1 MATLFA
7 ARLADVADVSM
18 IGSWADALETIKQ
31 QGIVI
36 DGESCCHQ
44 VHTAYH
50 PDDAPAA
57 DLALILTKAY
67 KTVKAAEVAAKTIKP
82 DGLAL
87 TLQNGLGNIEI
98 LSEYVGRDRA
108 LQGVT
113 MQGATLLGPG
123 RIRTSG
129 RGATHLGYV
138 PIELAAPRDFSVG
151 HRAYEVS
158 ALFNSAG
165 LKSHVT
171 ADIDGLVWGKVII
184 NAAINPLTAI
194 LRVPNG
200 ALVESEETIGLMK
213 AAALEA
219 AAVAQA
225 KGITLPFADP
235 VERVKQVATMTA
247 TNHSSMLQD
256 VLGQRPTEIDAING
270 KIVEQ
275 GQALGIPTPVNALL
289 TSLMRAI
296 EKNYIGR
303 GRADRR
309 EGIAAAVADSAQHES
324 ASELVP
330 CATRVS

>member
-1 MATLFA
+1 MQISIIGTGAMATLFA
-7 ARLADVADVSM
+7 ARLADVADVAM
-18 IGSWADALETIKQ
+18 IGSWAEAIEAIRQ
-31 QGIVI
+31 NGITI
-36 DGESCCHQ
+36 DGDSCCHN
-44 VHTAYH
+44 VHTAYD

-57 DLALILTKAY
+57 DLAIVLTKAY
-67 KTVKAAEVAAKTIKP
+67 KTPIAAQVAAKTIKS
-82 DGLAL
+82 DGIAL
-87 TLQNGLGNIEI
+87 TLQNGLGNIEV
-98 LSEYVGRDRA
+98 LAEHVGADRSM
-108 LQGVT
+108 QGVT

-123 RIRTSG
+123 HIRTSG

-138 PIELAAPRDFSVG
+138 PIELAAPRDFGVG
-151 HRAYEVS
+151 HRAYEIS

-165 LKSHVT
+165 LKSQVT

-219 AAVAQA
+219 AAVATAQ
-225 KGITLPFADP
+225 GITLPFPDP

-256 VLGQRPTEIDAING
+256 VLGKRPTEIDAING

-275 GQALGIPTPVNALL
+275 GQALGIPTPINTLL

-296 EKNYIGR
+296 QKNYT
-303 GRADRR
+303 A
-309 EGIAAAVADSAQHES
+309 EAAES
-324 ASELVP
+324 AEKELQRQLRT
-330 CATRVS
+330 TR

>member
-1 MATLFA
+1 MQISIIGTGAMATLFA
-7 ARLADVADVSM
+7 ARLADVAEVSM
-18 IGSWADALETIKQ
+18 IGSWSEAIETIRAN
-31 QGIVI
+31 GITI
-36 DGESCCHQ
+36 DGDSCCHE

-57 DLALILTKAY
+57 DLALVLTKAY
-67 KTVKAAEVAAKTIKP
+67 KTIKASEVAAKTIKP
-82 DGLAL
+82 DGVAL

-98 LSEYVGRDRA
+98 LSEYVGRDRVM
-108 LQGVT
+108 QGVT

-138 PIELAAPRDFSVG
+138 PIELAAPRDFAVE
-151 HRAYEVS
+151 HRAYEIS

-200 ALVESEETIGLMK
+200 ALVESEETLGLMQ

-219 AAVAQA
+219 AAIANA
-225 KGITLPFADP
+225 KGISLPFPDP
-235 VERVKQVATMTA
+235 FERVKQVATMTA
-247 TNHSSMLQD
+247 TNYSSMLQD

-275 GQALGIPTPVNALL
+275 GQALGVPTPINALL
-289 TSLMRAI
+289 TSLMHAIQQNYTAESTEVAEKELQRAL
-296 EKNYIGR
+296 R
-303 GRADRR
+303 
-309 EGIAAAVADSAQHES
+309 
-324 ASELVP
+324 SE
-330 CATRVS
+330 R

>member
-1 MATLFA
+1 MQISIIGTGAMATLFA
-7 ARLADVADVSM
+7 ARLADVADVAM
-18 IGSWADALETIKQ
+18 IGSWADAIETIKQ
-31 QGIVI
+31 QGITI
-36 DGESCCHQ
+36 DGESCCHS

-98 LSEYVGRDRA
+98 LSEHVGRDRA
-108 LQGVT
+108 MQGVT

-138 PIELAAPRDFSVG
+138 PIELAAPRDFAVG

-165 LKSHVT
+165 LKAQVT
-171 ADIDGLVWGKVII
+171 SDIDGLVWGKMII
-184 NAAINPLTAI
+184 NAAVNPLTAI

-200 ALVESEETIGLMK
+200 ALVESDETIGLMR

-219 AAVAQA
+219 AAVATA
-225 KGITLPFADP
+225 RGITLPFPDP

-275 GQALGIPTPVNALL
+275 GQMFGIPTPINEAL
-289 TSLMRAI
+289 TSLVRVIQNNYTAEVAENA
-296 EKNYIGR
+296 EKEIQNSLR
-303 GRADRR
+303 TLRTLR
-309 EGIAAAVADSAQHES
+309 
-324 ASELVP
+324 
-330 CATRVS
+330 

>member
-1 MATLFA
+1 MQISIIGTGAMATLFA

-18 IGSWADALETIKQ
+18 IGSWAEALETIKQ
-31 QGIVI
+31 QGITI
-36 DGESCCHQ
+36 DGDSCCHQ

-87 TLQNGLGNIEI
+87 TLQNGLGNIEV
-98 LSEYVGRDRA
+98 LADYVGRDRA
-108 LQGVT
+108 MQGVT

-151 HRAYEVS
+151 HRAYEIS

-165 LKSHVT
+165 LKSQVT
-171 ADIDGLVWGKVII
+171 ADIDGLVWGKII
-184 NAAINPLTAI
+184 VNAAINPLTAI

-200 ALVESEETIGLMK
+200 ALVESEDLIGLMK

-219 AAVAQA
+219 AAIA
-225 KGITLPFADP
+225 KAVGITLPYSDP
-235 VERVKQVATMTA
+235 VERVKQVAAMTA

-275 GQALGIPTPVNALL
+275 GQALGIPTPVNAML

-296 EKNYIGR
+296 EKNYTVE
-303 GRADRR
+303 AT
-309 EGIAAAVADSAQHES
+309 ES
-324 ASELVP
+324 AEKELQRQLRIQRP
-330 CATRVS
+330 

>member
-1 MATLFA
+1 MQISIIGTGAMATLFA
-7 ARLADVADVSM
+7 ARLADVAEVSM
-18 IGSWADALETIKQ
+18 IGSWAEAIETIRHN
-31 QGIVI
+31 GITI
-36 DGESCCHQ
+36 DGDSCCHS

-57 DLALILTKAY
+57 DLALVLTKAY

-98 LSEYVGRDRA
+98 LAEHVGRDRA

-151 HRAYEVS
+151 HRAYEIS

-165 LKSHVT
+165 LKSQVT
-171 ADIDGLVWGKVII
+171 ADINGLAWSKVII

-200 ALVESEETIGLMK
+200 ALVESEETSELMR

-219 AAVAQA
+219 AAVAKA
-225 KGITLPFADP
+225 RGITLPFSDP
-235 VERVKQVATMTA
+235 VERVKQVAMMTA

-275 GQALGIPTPVNALL
+275 GEALGISTPVNVLL
-289 TSLMRAI
+289 ASLMRAV
-296 EKNYIGR
+296 EKNYT
-303 GRADRR
+303 A
-309 EGIAAAVADSAQHES
+309 ES
-324 ASELVP
+324 
-330 CATRVS
+330 

>member
-1 MATLFA
+1 MQISIIGTGAMATLFA

-18 IGSWADALETIKQ
+18 IGSWADAIETIRAN
-31 QGIVI
+31 GITI

-57 DLALILTKAY
+57 DLALVLTKAY
-67 KTVKAAEVAAKTIKP
+67 KTIKAAEVAAKTIKP

-98 LSEYVGRDRA
+98 LAEYVGLDRA
-108 LQGVT
+108 MQGVT

-138 PIELAAPRDFSVG
+138 PIELAAPRDFAVE
-151 HRAYEVS
+151 HRAYEIS

-165 LKSHVT
+165 LKSQVT
-171 ADIDGLVWGKVII
+171 ADIEGLVWGKVLI

-194 LRVPNG
+194 LRLPNG
-200 ALVESEETIGLMK
+200 ALVESEELVDLMK

-219 AAVAQA
+219 AAIAKAQ
-225 KGITLPFADP
+225 GITLPFPDP
-235 VERVKQVATMTA
+235 VERVKQVATLTA
-247 TNHSSMLQD
+247 TNYSSMLQD
-256 VLGQRPTEIDAING
+256 VLGKRPTEIDAING

-275 GQALGIPTPVNALL
+275 GQALGIPTPINVML
-289 TSLMRAI
+289 TSLVRAI
-296 EKNYIGR
+296 QNNYTAEVAENAEKELQR
-303 GRADRR
+303 QLRAAR
-309 EGIAAAVADSAQHES
+309 
-324 ASELVP
+324 
-330 CATRVS
+330 

>member
-1 MATLFA
+1 MQISIIGTGAMATLFA

-18 IGSWADALETIKQ
+18 IGSWADAIETIKQ
-31 QGIVI
+31 HGITI
-36 DGESCCHQ
+36 DGESCCHS

-57 DLALILTKAY
+57 DLALVLTKAY
-67 KTVKAAEVAAKTIKP
+67 KTTKASEVAAKTIKP

-98 LSEYVGRDRA
+98 LAEYVGRDRA
-108 LQGVT
+108 MQGVT

-138 PIELAAPRDFSVG
+138 PIELAAPRDFAVG
-151 HRAYEVS
+151 HRAYEIS

-165 LKSHVT
+165 LKAQVT

-219 AAVAQA
+219 TAVAQA

-247 TNHSSMLQD
+247 ANHSSMLQD

-275 GQALGIPTPVNALL
+275 GQALGIPTPVNAML

-296 EKNYIGR
+296 QQNYT
-303 GRADRR
+303 A
-309 EGIAAAVADSAQHES
+309 ES
-324 ASELVP
+324 AEIAEKELQRQMR
-330 CATRVS
+330 AAR

>member
-1 MATLFA
+1 MQISIIGTGAMATLFA
-7 ARLADVADVSM
+7 ARLSGVAEVSM
-18 IGSWADALETIKQ
+18 IGSWTEAIETIRRD
-31 QGIVI
+31 GITI
-36 DGESCCHQ
+36 DGESCCHS
-44 VHTAYH
+44 VHTAYD

-57 DLALILTKAY
+57 DLAIVLTKAY
-67 KTVKAAEVAAKTIKP
+67 KTIKASEVAAKAIQP

-87 TLQNGLGNIEI
+87 TLQNGLGNVEI
-98 LSEYVGRDRA
+98 LAEHVGRDRA
-108 LQGVT
+108 MQGVT

-138 PIELAAPRDFSVG
+138 PIERAAPRDWAAD
-151 HRAYEVS
+151 HRIYEIT

-165 LKSHVT
+165 LKAQVS
-171 ADIDGLVWGKVII
+171 ADIDGLAWGKVII

-200 ALVESEETIGLMK
+200 ALVESEETIELMQ

-225 KGITLPFADP
+225 KGITLPFPDP
-235 VERVKQVATMTA
+235 VERVKQVAVMTA
-247 TNHSSMLQD
+247 TNYSSMLQD

-275 GQALGIPTPVNALL
+275 GHAFGLATPINAVL
-289 TSLMRAI
+289 TSLMHAIQQNYSAGSAEIAEKELQRRLRA
-296 EKNYIGR
+296 
-303 GRADRR
+303 
-309 EGIAAAVADSAQHES
+309 Q
-324 ASELVP
+324 P
-330 CATRVS
+330 

>member
-1 MATLFA
+1 MQISIIGTGAMATLFA
-7 ARLADVADVSM
+7 ARLTDVADVAM
-18 IGSWADALETIKQ
+18 IGSWAEAIEAIRQ
-31 QGIVI
+31 NGITI
-36 DGESCCHQ
+36 DGDSCCHN
-44 VHTAYH
+44 VHTAYD

-57 DLALILTKAY
+57 DLAIVLTKAY
-67 KTVKAAEVAAKTIKP
+67 KTPIAAQVAAKTIKS
-82 DGLAL
+82 DGIAL
-87 TLQNGLGNIEI
+87 TLQNGLGNIEV
-98 LSEYVGRDRA
+98 LAEHVGADRSM
-108 LQGVT
+108 QGVT

-123 RIRTSG
+123 HIRTSG

-138 PIELAAPRDFSVG
+138 PIELAAPRDFGVG
-151 HRAYEVS
+151 HRAYEIS
-158 ALFNSAG
+158 ALLNSAG
-165 LKSHVT
+165 LKSQVT

-219 AAVAQA
+219 AAVATAQ
-225 KGITLPFADP
+225 GITLPFPDP

-256 VLGQRPTEIDAING
+256 VLGKRPTEIDAING

-275 GQALGIPTPVNALL
+275 GQALGIPTPINALL

-296 EKNYIGR
+296 QKNYT
-303 GRADRR
+303 A
-309 EGIAAAVADSAQHES
+309 EAAES
-324 ASELVP
+324 AEKELQRQLRT
-330 CATRVS
+330 TR

>member
-1 MATLFA
+1 MQISIIGTGAMATLFA
-7 ARLADVADVSM
+7 ARLSDVAEVTL
-18 IGSWADALETIKQ
+18 IGSWAEAIEAIRQ
-31 QGIVI
+31 HGITI
-36 DGESCCHQ
+36 DGDSCCHN
-44 VHTAYH
+44 VHATYD

-57 DLALILTKAY
+57 DLAIVLTKAY
-67 KTVKAAEVAAKTIKP
+67 KTPIAAQVAAKTIRP
-82 DGLAL
+82 DGVAL

-98 LSEYVGRDRA
+98 LSAHVGADRSM
-108 LQGVT
+108 QGVT

-123 RIRTSG
+123 HIRTSG

-138 PIELAAPRDFSVG
+138 PIELAAPRDFSVE
-151 HRAYEVS
+151 HRAYEIS

-165 LKSHVT
+165 LKSYVT

-200 ALVESEETIGLMK
+200 ALVESEETIGLMR

-219 AAVAQA
+219 AAVATA
-225 KGITLPFADP
+225 NGITLPFPDP

-256 VLGQRPTEIDAING
+256 VLGKRPTEIDAING

-275 GQALGIPTPVNALL
+275 GQALGIPTPINALL
-289 TSLMRAI
+289 TSLMHAI
-296 EKNYIGR
+296 QKNYT
-303 GRADRR
+303 A
-309 EGIAAAVADSAQHES
+309 EAAEIAEK
-324 ASELVP
+324 ELQRQSRT
-330 CATRVS
+330 AR

>member
-1 MATLFA
+1 MQISIIGTGAMATLFA
-7 ARLADVADVSM
+7 ARLSDVAEVSM
-18 IGSWADALETIKQ
+18 IGSWAEAIESIRRN
-31 QGIVI
+31 GITI
-36 DGESCCHQ
+36 DGDSCCHE

-57 DLALILTKAY
+57 DLALVLTKAY
-67 KTVKAAEVAAKTIKP
+67 KTVKASEVAAQTIKP

-98 LSEYVGRDRA
+98 LSEHVGRDRA
-108 LQGVT
+108 MQGVT

-138 PIELAAPRDFSVG
+138 PIELAAPRDFAVD
-151 HRAYEVS
+151 HRAYEIS
-158 ALFNSAG
+158 ALFNSAS

-200 ALVESEETIGLMK
+200 ALVESAETIGLMQ

-219 AAVAQA
+219 AAVAKA
-225 KGITLPFADP
+225 RGITLPFPDP
-235 VERVKQVATMTA
+235 LERVKQVATITA
-247 TNHSSMLQD
+247 TNYSSMLQD

-275 GQALGIPTPVNALL
+275 GQILGIPTPVNALL

-296 EKNYIGR
+296 EKSYT
-303 GRADRR
+303 A
-309 EGIAAAVADSAQHES
+309 EAAEIAEK
-324 ASELVP
+324 ELQRQLR
-330 CATRVS
+330 TMQ

>member
-1 MATLFA
+1 MQISIIGTGAMATLFA
-7 ARLADVADVSM
+7 ARLADVADVAM
-18 IGSWADALETIKQ
+18 IGSWTEALETIKQ
-31 QGIVI
+31 HGISI
-36 DGESCCHQ
+36 DGDSCCHQ
-44 VHTAYH
+44 VHTASH

-57 DLALILTKAY
+57 DLALVLTKAY
-67 KTVKAAEVAAKTIKP
+67 KTTKASEVAAKTIKP
-82 DGLAL
+82 DGVAL
-87 TLQNGLGNIEI
+87 TLQNGLGNIEM

-138 PIELAAPRDFSVG
+138 PIELAAPRDFG
-151 HRAYEVS
+151 AEHRAYEIS

-171 ADIDGLVWGKVII
+171 ADIKGLVWGKVII

-200 ALVESEETIGLMK
+200 ALVESEETIELLQ
-213 AAALEA
+213 AAAWEA
-219 AAVAQA
+219 AAVAAA
-225 KGITLPFADP
+225 KGIPLPFSDP
-235 VERVKQVATMTA
+235 VERVKQVATLTA

-275 GQALGIPTPVNALL
+275 GQVLGVPTPVNALL
-289 TSLMRAI
+289 TSLIRAL
-296 EKNYIGR
+296 EKNY
-303 GRADRR
+303 
-309 EGIAAAVADSAQHES
+309 AVADAQSAEK
-324 ASELVP
+324 ELQ
-330 CATRVS
+330 RQLRSIR

>member
-1 MATLFA
+1 MQISIIGTGAMATLFA
-7 ARLADVADVSM
+7 ARLSEVAEVSM
-18 IGSWADALETIKQ
+18 IGSWSEAIETIRAS
-31 QGIVI
+31 GITI
-36 DGESCCHQ
+36 DGDSCCHE

-57 DLALILTKAY
+57 DLALVLTKAY
-67 KTVKAAEVAAKTIKP
+67 KTVKASEVAAKTIKP

-98 LSEYVGRDRA
+98 LSEQVGRDRA
-108 LQGVT
+108 MQGVT

-138 PIELAAPRDFSVG
+138 PIELAAPRDFAVE
-151 HRAYEVS
+151 HRAYDIS

-200 ALVESEETIGLMK
+200 TLVESEETIGLMQS
-213 AAALEA
+213 AALEA
-219 AAVAQA
+219 AAVAKA
-225 KGITLPFADP
+225 IGITLPFPDP
-235 VERVKQVATMTA
+235 VERVKQVAALTA

-256 VLGQRPTEIDAING
+256 VLGQRPTEIGAING

-275 GQALGIPTPVNALL
+275 GQVLGIPTPVNALL

-296 EKNYIGR
+296 EKNYT
-303 GRADRR
+303 A
-309 EGIAAAVADSAQHES
+309 EAAEIAEK
-324 ASELVP
+324 ELQRQLR
-330 CATRVS
+330 TIQ

>member
-1 MATLFA
+1 MQISLIGTGAMATLFA

-18 IGSWADALETIKQ
+18 IGSWAEAIETIKQ
-31 QGIVI
+31 HGIVI
-36 DGESCCHQ
+36 DGDSCCHQ

-57 DLALILTKAY
+57 DLALVLTKAY

-98 LSEYVGRDRA
+98 ISDYVGRDRA

-138 PIELAAPRDFSVG
+138 PIELAAPRDWSVE
-151 HRAYEVS
+151 HRAYEIS

-165 LKSHVT
+165 LKSQVT

-200 ALVESEETIGLMK
+200 ALAESEVTIGLMK

-225 KGITLPFADP
+225 QGITLPFPDP
-235 VERVKQVATMTA
+235 VERVTQVVAMTA

-275 GQALGIPTPVNALL
+275 GQTLGIPTPVNTLL

-296 EKNYIGR
+296 EKNYSVEDAQSAEKELQ
-303 GRADRR
+303 RALRTAR
-309 EGIAAAVADSAQHES
+309 
-324 ASELVP
+324 
-330 CATRVS
+330 